1 MLKYIIALNC
11 WLKNSCRIQYTWY
24 IISNCLTMG
33 KFFKERVIMQKIL
46 IVGCCIALNGDQ
58 FALIINGSKETSKS
72 DILCLYYIMILP
84 LYILLVEKAYSRC
97 MHNKKILTHKNILKE
112 KDINL
117 VVIIWNFIRLINGS
131 ISFIFFEMKVSYWL
145 FLEGLF

>member
-1 MLKYIIALNC
+1 MIMLKYIIALNFC
-11 WLKNSCRIQYTWY
+11 IKNSCRIKYKWY
-24 IISNCLTMG
+24 IISNRPTMG
-33 KFFKERVIMQKIL
+33 KFFKKRVIMQKIL

-58 FALIINGSKETSKS
+58 FALIIKGSKETSKS

-84 LYILLVEKAYSRC
+84 LYILLVEKAYTRC

-117 VVIIWNFIRLINGS
+117 LVII
-131 ISFIFFEMKVSYWL
+131 
-145 FLEGLF
+145 